1 MKKAV
6 LAALVLF
13 SFQAYAQKV
22 NGKLQ
27 FQKGQ
32 TYEILTTVKSAS
44 EVMGQSV
51 DVNLTSTRVLNV
63 SDVAN
68 GSATMASKIKRLQVA
83 FDGMGQNQ
91 SFDSEKENDRNSDM
105 GKSFEKNL
113 KNTYTM
119 TVDAYGKIT
128 AVKEDSARATTD
140 TSAGA
145 PDMMGG
151 MMGGMMQGFGMPK
164 TGDRTDFAILPAK
177 ELGKGDTW
185 TDTASASNDVKRNA
199 AYTVT
204 DITGSE
210 ILVDYTE
217 EVSEKK
223 TGENMGMEMTIDKKD
238 KNTGKIVLDRKTGL
252 LKQQTVTTVT
262 SGTVSVMGQ
271 DVPLDVKSTQTVVVT
286 PGK

>member
-91 SFDSEKENDRNSDM
+91 SFDSEKEADRNSDM

-128 AVKEDSARATTD
+128 AVKEDSARATTAD
-140 TSAGA
+140 AAAA

-151 MMGGMMQGFGMPK
+151 MMGGMMQGFGVPK
-164 TGDRTDFAILPAK
+164 TGERTDFAILPAK
-177 ELGKGDTW
+177 ELSKGDTW
-185 TDTASASNDVKRNA
+185 TDTASASSDVKRNA

-238 KNTGKIVLDRKTGL
+238 KNTGKVVLDRKTGL